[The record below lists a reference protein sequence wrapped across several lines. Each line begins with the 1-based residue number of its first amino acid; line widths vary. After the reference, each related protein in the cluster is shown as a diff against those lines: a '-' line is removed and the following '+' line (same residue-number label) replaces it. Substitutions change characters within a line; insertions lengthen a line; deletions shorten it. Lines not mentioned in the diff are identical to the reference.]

1 MKKIGFGLMGLFAFL
16 IVMFLVYPAP
26 IDPAPWAPSKPLD
39 MVGALAPNH
48 RLQAA
53 GILAAGKIDGPE
65 ETAVDRQGRV
75 YGGTQ
80 DGKIM
85 RLFPDGRL
93 ETFAETGG
101 RPLGMKFD
109 RHGNLVVCDA
119 YKGLLSID
127 GQGVT
132 TTLSRSAEGVPFK
145 FTDAL
150 DIARDGTVYFTDASF
165 KFQQNEYALDLLET
179 KPYGRFLA
187 WDPSTGQT
195 RVLLKGLYFANGVAL
210 SENED
215 FVLINETWRYRIL
228 RYWLKGPKAGRH
240 DIFIDHL
247 PGFPD
252 NISSNRQGTFWV
264 ALFTVRKKLIDNIH
278 PFPFLKAQ
286 LAKLPRALWP
296 KPKPYGLV
304 LALDEQGNIT
314 QSLHDPSGKHFKAIT
329 SAVEHGGYLYLGS
342 LHNDRMGK
350 YKLP

>member
-1 MKKIGFGLMGLFAFL
+1 M
-16 IVMFLVYPAP
+16 
-26 IDPAPWAPSKPLD
+26 
-39 MVGALAPNH
+39 
-48 RLQAA
+48 
-53 GILAAGKIDGPE
+53 
-65 ETAVDRQGRV
+65 
-75 YGGTQ
+75 
-80 DGKIM
+80 
-85 RLFPDGRL
+85 
-93 ETFAETGG
+93 
-101 RPLGMKFD
+101 
-109 RHGNLVVCDA
+109 
-119 YKGLLSID
+119 
-127 GQGVT
+127 
-132 TTLSRSAEGVPFK
+132 
-145 FTDAL
+145 
-150 DIARDGTVYFTDASF
+150 
-165 KFQQNEYALDLLET
+165 
-179 KPYGRFLA
+179 
-187 WDPSTGQT
+187 
-195 RVLLKGLYFANGVAL
+195 AL

-228 RYWLKGPKAGRH
+228 RYWLKGPRAGQH